1 MTTIDVGALAQRWV
15 HSYEEDT
22 PEASVYRPSGY
33 DFPPA
38 RGRRT
43 FELRP
48 DGTLVEGVPGPVDAP
63 VESGGTWALEGENL
77 VLHGEEGD
85 RALRIASVDDE
96 RLVLAVA
103 GDEEEDGDAHV
114 GRDQEDASESTRLPL
129 PEEQGGEDHGAPDGD

>member
-1 MTTIDVGALAQRWV
+1 MAQIDVEALAQRWV

-38 RGRRT
+38 RGRRS
-43 FELRP
+43 FELNP

-63 VESGGTWALEGENL
+63 VESGGTWALEGETL

-103 GDEEEDGDAHV
+103 GDEE
-114 GRDQEDASESTRLPL
+114 
-129 PEEQGGEDHGAPDGD
+129 